1 MRKATELDNDSKI
14 VIINMCK
21 EFKED
26 INKCLNKDDKTE
38 WVEWTMKIIQDV
50 KIEFLMNKNM
60 YWQIGAVLS
69 LSNRLSEEKPNW
81 YKNKKSQEVKQL
93 DQEAETL

>member
-1 MRKATELDNDSKI
+1 MRKAAELDNDSKI

-38 WVEWTMKIIQDV
+38 RVEWTMKIIQDV

-60 YWQIGAVLS
+60 YW
-69 LSNRLSEEKPNW
+69 
-81 YKNKKSQEVKQL
+81 
-93 DQEAETL
+93 